1 VDLDWS
7 EGDALGI
14 VVLIDCEGF
23 DAVDVE
29 DMVALILAAMTV
41 PELSKRKRN
50 ANNDD
55 NALLSMNSCPGTG
68 LASFLGFFPFRP
80 RCS

>member
-1 VDLDWS
+1 VNLGWS
-7 EGDALGI
+7 EGDVLE
-14 VVLIDCEGF
+14 VLLLIDGEGF

-29 DMVALILAAMTV
+29 DIVGLVLAAMIVT
-41 PELSKRKRN
+41 ELSKRKRN

-55 NALLSMNSCPGTG
+55 NALLSVNSCPGTG